1 MKRQRAVRN
10 GRKHGHFIAEVRQ
23 ADSNLELVVAG
34 GYLQYLSEIKVTVHV
49 PSRAE
54 NIEYSCVITPDTVC
68 VSNILCDPLW
78 VSNEARWYVNVN
90 GGSPYRTR

>member
-10 GRKHGHFIAEVRQ
+10 GRKHRHFIVEVRQ

-49 PSRAE
+49 PNSQ
-54 NIEYSCVITPDTVC
+54 
-68 VSNILCDPLW
+68 
-78 VSNEARWYVNVN
+78 
-90 GGSPYRTR
+90 